1 MSQTQCRR
9 CGGQISTNSTSCP
22 WCGSATAFNLVGP
35 LVVVALVL
43 FGVAFGLGFIRW
55 QWLEQALGLDRGFTD
70 QVVTADAG
78 SASGGGPG
86 GDLTWRLPPG
96 PDPADN
102 YGGATR
108 GPAPRRVPTERP
120 APAPTE
126 RVAAVVHASHAT
138 VPTPGGPGCAD
149 SSAIGRLVSRYPLW
163 SNSDLALISCG
174 RVRSGF
180 SSDQVRAALGTPA
193 RVSNA
198 GPGREQWRY
207 NGVSVIVEQGRV
219 ISYGQ

>member
-1 MSQTQCRR
+1 MSQVQCRR

-22 WCGSATAFNLVGP
+22 WCGSATAFNLLGP
-35 LVVVALVL
+35 LLIVAMVL
-43 FGVAFGLGFIRW
+43 FGVGFGLGFIRW
-55 QWLEQALGLDRGFTD
+55 QWLEEALGLDRGFTD
-70 QVVTADAG
+70 QVVTAEAPAAG
-78 SASGGGPG
+78 GSSTGA
-86 GDLTWRLPPG
+86 DLTWRLLPG

-102 YGGATR
+102 FGGPTR
-108 GPAPRRVPTERP
+108 GRAPRLVPTERP
-120 APAPTE
+120 TQAPAE

-138 VPTPGGPGCAD
+138 APTPGGPGCAD

-180 SSDQVRAALGTPA
+180 SSDQVHASLGKPA
-193 RVSNA
+193 QVTAA